1 MDAADRKQAGLGLI
15 VAGALAL
22 VVALGFSLPACS
34 AQDKSAGKAGKDAAG
49 QAIAKVNGKPITE
62 ADVKASSNDA
72 FEALEREF
80 AQKKH
85 DVLEQEMHRVVQDRL
100 VEAEAAAR
108 KTTKEKVLEEI
119 KPPEVT
125 DAQIDAFYES
135 KKARIQQPK
144 EQIAP
149 QIRDYLKSIGE
160 QEAREKFFKAL
171 EAKYAVEYFLE
182 PMRVQVAAA
191 GYPTKGP
198 TNAPVTIVEFSDFQC
213 PYCSRL
219 TPTLEQVMSKYGN
232 KVRIVFRQFPL
243 PIHDKAAKAA
253 EAALCANEQGKF
265 WEMHDAMFKDQ
276 SGLAVDGLKSKAATL
291 GLNAQSFNSCLDSG
305 KETPAVQADLKAGQ
319 QAGVQGTPAMF
330 VNGRFINGAQ
340 PFETIAGI
348 IDDELKRKGAS

>member
-1 MDAADRKQAGLGLI
+1 
-15 VAGALAL
+15 
-22 VVALGFSLPACS
+22 
-34 AQDKSAGKAGKDAAG
+34 
-49 QAIAKVNGKPITE
+49 
-62 ADVKASSNDA
+62 
-72 FEALEREF
+72 
-80 AQKKH
+80 
-85 DVLEQEMHRVVQDRL
+85 
-100 VEAEAAAR
+100 
-108 KTTKEKVLEEI
+108 
-119 KPPEVT
+119 
-125 DAQIDAFYES
+125 
-135 KKARIQQPK
+135 
-144 EQIAP
+144 
-149 QIRDYLKSIGE
+149 
-160 QEAREKFFKAL
+160 
-171 EAKYAVEYFLE
+171 
-182 PMRVQVAAA
+182 
-191 GYPTKGP
+191 
-198 TNAPVTIVEFSDFQC
+198 VTIVEFSDFQC

-276 SGLAVDGLKSKAATL
+276 GGLAVDGLKTKAATL

-340 PFETIAGI
+340 PYETIAGI